1 MRHIHLLFLAF
12 PILFSCGDQDS
23 TVSERHFSY
32 KIDTVKVESH
42 ELLLNVQGGL
52 NRMAISP
59 DGQTLY
65 FYNTSEKRLDLI
77 DLNSYQI
84 SRSIFFTADGP
95 QGIGGIS
102 PYGFEITE
110 RGEIIIASFDAIR
123 KMDLLGNKIE
133 SYNWES
139 LNYQSGQIPEGTI
152 LSFDGEYDPTGNIFY
167 GVYGRERGGNSNGD
181 GLGIL
186 DIPNRAI
193 RTKEIP
199 LLKSLTDYK
208 IELDGDVKTIG
219 FESFFLQHEN
229 EKILISTEAHNSLAV
244 YDICRDSLY
253 QIDFSSEL
261 LPDKKPGNFEKKV
274 TSLDQMKASLLAKA
288 KEVSFGPWIWDES
301 SQHYF
306 RISQY
311 QSGFDPPEFQVYVT
325 VADPDFQVVLEQK
338 DFPRARSNAFFHQGY
353 LHHPINL
360 NDELYFVRIKPEF
373 QF

>member
-1 MRHIHLLFLAF
+1 MLLISL
-12 PILFSCGDQDS
+12 IFSCADQAS
-23 TVSERHFSY
+23 TVSEAHFSY
-32 KIDTVKVESH
+32 SIDTVRVESH

-84 SRSIFFTADGP
+84 NRSISFGSDGP
-95 QGIGGIS
+95 QGIGALS

-110 RGEIIIASFDAIR
+110 KGEIIVASFDAIR
-123 KMDLLGNKIE
+123 KMDSLGNKIE

-139 LNYQSGQIPEGTI
+139 LNYQSGQVPQGTI

-167 GVYGRERGGNSNGD
+167 GIYGRERGGNSNGD

-186 DIPNRAI
+186 DIPNWAI
-193 RTKEIP
+193 QTKEIP
-199 LLKSLTDYK
+199 LLKSLADYK

-219 FESFFLQHEN
+219 LEGFFLQLEN

-244 YDICRDSLY
+244 YDICKDSLY
-253 QIDFSSEL
+253 QVDFSSEL

-274 TSLDQMKASLLAKA
+274 TSLDQMKASLLDKA
-288 KEVSFGPWIWDES
+288 KEVSFGPWIWDAS

-325 VADPDFQVVLEQK
+325 VAGPDFQVVLEQK
-338 DFPRARSNAFFHQGY
+338 DFPRIRSNAFFHQGY

-373 QF
+373 EF